1 MENLNY
7 NMNKDALL
15 HENPNVFVTKS
26 NSFEF
31 LNEETCL
38 TSETREINKE
48 FMMNK
53 AYMKITSR

>member
-7 NMNKDALL
+7 NMKKDAILY
-15 HENPNVFVTKS
+15 ENPNVLVTKS

-38 TSETREINKE
+38 TSENREINKE
-48 FMMNK
+48 FQMNK
-53 AYMKITSR
+53 AWMKITLR